1 MSSLIRWEPLRDFVS
16 LRDAMDRLFEESF
29 TAPPRGWI
37 APLSAAELAMDLY
50 ETPEDVTIKAA
61 LPGIKPEDV
70 EITIT
75 GNTLHLRGESKEE
88 NEIKDKNYLRRERRY
103 GSFERTIALPG
114 GLQADKAEATF
125 ENGVLTLRVPKS
137 EQTKTKTIKVKT
149 K

>member
-29 TAPPRGWI
+29 IAPPRGWL
-37 APLSAAELAMDLY
+37 APLGAAELALDLY
-50 ETPEDVTIKAA
+50 ETAEDVTVKAA
-61 LPGIKPEDV
+61 LPGIKPADV

-75 GNTLHLRGESKEE
+75 GNTLHLRGESNEE
-88 NEIKDKNYLRRERRY
+88 NEIKEKNYLRRERRF

-114 GLQADKAEATF
+114 GLKADQAEATF

-137 EQTKTKTIKVKT
+137 EQSKTKTIKVKT